1 LHASDRA
8 DEAVGYHATVAR
20 IIETARLLLRPIE
33 PDDLDQL
40 AVLHAEESFWWY
52 PLHRG
57 QTRDET
63 AEFIRRALACYET
76 DGFGL
81 QIVVEK
87 ETGSVTGWAGL
98 SVPRFLPEVL
108 PAVEVGW
115 RLGEAFRGKGY
126 AVEAGAAAVH
136 YGFTTLDLDRIVSI
150 YEPEN
155 VASGR
160 VMDRLGFTLSRV
172 AIDPAH
178 RTELHVKSLSADWWK
193 ALLAAGP
200 WPAEQI

>member
-1 LHASDRA
+1 MES
-8 DEAVGYHATVAR
+8 
-20 IIETARLLLRPIE
+20 
-33 PDDLDQL
+33 DDLDQM
-40 AVLHAEESFWWY
+40 AALHAEESFWWY
-52 PLHRG
+52 PLRRG

-63 AEFIRRALACYET
+63 AEFIRRTLACYET

-87 ETGSVTGWAGL
+87 RTGSMTGWAGL

-126 AVEAGAAAVH
+126 APEAGAAAVH
-136 YGFTTLDLDRIVSI
+136 YGFTTLGLDGIVSI
-150 YEPEN
+150 YESEN
-155 VASGR
+155 VASGK

-172 AIDPAH
+172 ATDPANG
-178 RTELHVKSLSADWWK
+178 TELHVKSLSADRWK

-200 WPAEQI
+200 WPAVQI